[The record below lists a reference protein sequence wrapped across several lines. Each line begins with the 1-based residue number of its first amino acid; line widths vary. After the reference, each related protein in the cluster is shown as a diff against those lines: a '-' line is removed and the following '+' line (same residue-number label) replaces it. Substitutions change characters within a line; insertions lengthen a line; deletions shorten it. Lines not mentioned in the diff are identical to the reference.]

1 MFGIV
6 SYNVGNLASVQNAL
20 RKAGVDAIIESN
32 PDKLKEYDKL
42 LLPGVG
48 AFGDAMEHLR
58 NSGMFEAILE
68 YTKNGKYLLGI
79 CLGMQI
85 LFEKSCEFGDNFGLG
100 LIEGEITQIPK
111 SSHEIK
117 IPHAGWNLVNK
128 VRDSALLNGLNDK
141 EYLYF
146 THSYCVRNLKNAL
159 CFTEYGVKFSSIVN
173 KDNIFGIQPHPE
185 KSHEVGIKI
194 LQNFINLR

>member
-6 SYNVGNLASVQNAL
+6 NYNVGNLASVQNAL
-20 RKAGVDAIIESN
+20 KKAGVDAIIESN
-32 PDKLKEYDKL
+32 PSKLKEYDKL

-58 NSGMFEAILE
+58 DSGMFESILE
-68 YTKNGKYLLGI
+68 YTNSGKYLLGI

-85 LFEKSCEFGDNFGLG
+85 LFEKSCEFGENLWLG

-111 SSHEIK
+111 SSNEIK
-117 IPHAGWNLVNK
+117 IPHVGWNLVSK
-128 VRDSALLNGLNDK
+128 VRDSALLDGLNDR

-146 THSYCVRNLKNAL
+146 THSYCARDLKHAL
-159 CFTEYGVKFSSIVN
+159 CVTEYGVKFSSIVN

-185 KSHEVGIKI
+185 KSHDVGIKI
-194 LQNFINLR
+194 LQNFIKLR